1 MKTFSQWELPNMWTF
16 TIKMLHSK
24 PWHQV
29 SGWLDLFVLKET
41 NFRAERNCDSLEGK
55 IDLHKFD
62 VHATLED
69 HNDCK
74 QWLA

>member
-1 MKTFSQWELPNMWTF
+1 MLGKIRREES
-16 TIKMLHSK
+16 TIKIKHLRKHSNRII
-24 PWHQV
+24 
-29 SGWLDLFVLKET
+29 

-62 VHATLED
+62 VHATLQD